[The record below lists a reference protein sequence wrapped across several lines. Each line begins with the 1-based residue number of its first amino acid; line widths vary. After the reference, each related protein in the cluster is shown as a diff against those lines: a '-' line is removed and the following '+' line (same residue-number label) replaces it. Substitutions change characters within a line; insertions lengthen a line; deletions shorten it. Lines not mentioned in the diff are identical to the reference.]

1 MGSYDVPLERSLNPI
16 KGGDFIHSQGCDVA
30 AGTIWNRFSLKGK
43 TAIVTGAAAGIG
55 WAVAQALAE
64 MGANVVIWYN
74 SNSKGPARAAEIESK
89 YGVKCELPVH
99 AVI

>member
-1 MGSYDVPLERSLNPI
+1 MNPL
-16 KGGDFIHSQGCDVA
+16 KGGDFVHCRERNVEIGS
-30 AGTIWNRFSLKGK
+30 IWSRFSLNGK

-74 SNSKGPARAAEIESK
+74 TNRKGPARAAEIEKK
-89 YGVKCELPVH
+89 YGVKC
-99 AVI
+99 

>member
-1 MGSYDVPLERSLNPI
+1 MN
-16 KGGDFIHSQGCDVA
+16 
-30 AGTIWNRFSLKGK
+30 GK

-74 SNSKGPARAAEIESK
+74 TNRKGPARAAEIEKK
-89 YGVKCELPVH
+89 YGVKC
-99 AVI
+99 